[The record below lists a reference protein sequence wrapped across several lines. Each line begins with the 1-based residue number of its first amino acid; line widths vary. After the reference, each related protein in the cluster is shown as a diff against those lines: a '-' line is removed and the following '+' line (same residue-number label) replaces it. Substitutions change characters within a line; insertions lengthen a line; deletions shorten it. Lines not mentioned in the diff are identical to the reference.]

1 MFKGRRGWPSF
12 FFAYVIPSCVSAFV
26 PVRVCSS
33 LRGVLGDV
41 EGLVCTLGRLRR
53 ENQRGARTARFSRV
67 FGSYGGR
74 AVLRGF
80 CGGDIVVCGG

>member
-1 MFKGRRGWPSF
+1 M
-12 FFAYVIPSCVSAFV
+12 

-41 EGLVCTLGRLRR
+41 EGLVCALGRLHR

-74 AVLRGF
+74 VALRGF
-80 CGGDIVVCGG
+80 CGGDIVTCGGWR